1 MDNWRLRISMSD
13 QTAGKLKQIFT
24 KLEKLTTISLNN
36 MNISFGPDYHQ
47 PVLLKTM
54 IKHLPQLRKLSILN
68 CKLEA
73 DQVPAIF
80 KTLKQ
85 RVKGRKGGII
95 LYTWLVDGLEELLQ
109 CLEKSKTVKFKY
121 DGKTGT
127 LEIFQDKKESLMDRM
142 RSIKLPTKKE

>member
-1 MDNWRLRISMSD
+1 M
-13 QTAGKLKQIFT
+13 
-24 KLEKLTTISLNN
+24 
-36 MNISFGPDYHQ
+36 
-47 PVLLKTM
+47 
-54 IKHLPQLRKLSILN
+54 
-68 CKLEA
+68 
-73 DQVPAIF
+73 
-80 KTLKQ
+80 
-85 RVKGRKGGII
+85 KGRKGGII

>member
-1 MDNWRLRISMSD
+1 MSD
-13 QTAGKLKQIFT
+13 QTAGQLKQTFT

-36 MNISFGPDYHQ
+36 MNISSEPDHNQ

-85 RVKGRKGGII
+85 KVKGRKGGII

>member
-1 MDNWRLRISMSD
+1 MC
-13 QTAGKLKQIFT
+13 
-24 KLEKLTTISLNN
+24 
-36 MNISFGPDYHQ
+36 
-47 PVLLKTM
+47 
-54 IKHLPQLRKLSILN
+54 HLPQLRKLSILN

-85 RVKGRKGGII
+85 KVKGRKEGII
-95 LYTWLVDGLEELLQ
+95 LYTWLVTNDGLEELLQ

-121 DGKTGT
+121 DDKFDKYGT
-127 LEIFQDKKESLMDRM
+127 LEIFQDKKKSLMDRM